1 MRLVVVVGDGGTMGK
16 LNQTESIN
24 SLLIR
29 TLDSPK
35 IDPNQSN
42 YTLKMTTQ
50 LLSFFIYLERTKIFA
65 NNAEKK
71 KTTMFF
77 FSDKK

>member
-50 LLSFFIYLERTKIFA
+50 LLSFFIYLERTKIFT

-77 FSDKK
+77 FF